1 MRTDIIKGKFALSNT
16 LIPFSVSECISS
28 GADSDTFER
37 GGVNL
42 NLAFDVASKSI
53 LRSSKY
59 QKKQTKKKK
68 TDDSTL
74 IRAAIS
80 NYLPIFF

>member
-1 MRTDIIKGKFALSNT
+1 MTIGQRSRA
-16 LIPFSVSECISS
+16 

-53 LRSSKY
+53 LLAY
-59 QKKQTKKKK
+59 QK
-68 TDDSTL
+68 
-74 IRAAIS
+74 
-80 NYLPIFF
+80 F